1 MLGDGKCHILQFL
14 NDKMF
19 SYKTPD
25 QTEWDADLD
34 LSGDDGAGIPI
45 VKSNKKLM

>member
-1 MLGDGKCHILQFL
+1 MLGEGKRHTLQFL
-14 NDKMF
+14 NDNMF
-19 SYKTPD
+19 SYKTPE

-45 VKSNKKLM
+45 VKANKKLR